1 MQFKLDNVSK
11 NKLINRYKLINNFI
25 ETKARPEWMTIK
37 FLPVLPPELRPIMK
51 LQDNVI
57 VSSDFN
63 ILYAKIINSN
73 NRISQL
79 KNMRVNEKF
88 LKKEQQILQESVD
101 SLIDKSQDKTKKK
114 LRIIKFFK

>member
-1 MQFKLDNVSK
+1 
-11 NKLINRYKLINNFI
+11 
-25 ETKARPEWMTIK
+25 MTIK

-73 NRISQL
+73 NRILQL
-79 KNMRVNEKF
+79 KNMKVNEKF
-88 LKKEQQILQESVD
+88 LKKEKQILQD
-101 SLIDKSQDKTKKK
+101 AIDLLMDKSQNKNIKKMR
-114 LRIIKFFK
+114 LNNN